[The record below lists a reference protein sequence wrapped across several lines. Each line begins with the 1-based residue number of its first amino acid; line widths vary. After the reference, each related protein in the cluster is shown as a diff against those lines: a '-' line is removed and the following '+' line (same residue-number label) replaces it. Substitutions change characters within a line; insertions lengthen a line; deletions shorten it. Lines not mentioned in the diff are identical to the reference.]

1 MEIRPKSSKLLLAAI
16 TFEKSLPKAI
26 IKVKMIN
33 NFLIISCIGK
43 DDKLGLRINKE
54 FFVYKYEKKEISRE
68 SLVFYIQNFLKS
80 HKVKLDEKFSIIVNQ
95 GPGSFSGIRISLAVA
110 KGLVIAKKIRLYGYK
125 DDDLLEFNLKNIEE
139 LMKKKLIENKLIKPI
154 YLS

>member
-1 MEIRPKSSKLLLAAI
+1 
-16 TFEKSLPKAI
+16 
-26 IKVKMIN
+26 MIN

-54 FFVYKYEKKEISRE
+54 FFVYKYEKKKTSRE
-68 SLVFYIQNFLKS
+68 SLVFNIQNFLKS
-80 HKVKLDEKFSIIVNQ
+80 HKVILDEKFSIIVNQ
-95 GPGSFSGIRISLAVA
+95 GPGSFSGIRISLAIA

-125 DDDLLEFNLKNIEE
+125 DEDLLEFNLKNIEE